1 MAQPLTSALAVDFDH
16 VTAAPDATFTF
27 ATGLPA
33 TATVTLPSGA
43 YRMWIAPAA
52 ACYLRAFAAAIAA
65 ALTAQRG
72 VAFTCIASLSA
83 AGLVTVRL
91 ISAATLPSGVTL
103 AASVWQ
109 RLGMASATPALSPGT
124 GLVDLVGVRP
134 VWHLALFAERKSAD
148 WSPRTPMAGRVAVDG
163 TGYGVSTRI
172 TTWRDELTF
181 GWIPRDP
188 TYRTSLGLDQTP
200 WEPEPD
206 YLGTAGTL
214 AGRLYALS
222 DLVHAEAHAR
232 TLAFAR
238 GNWDA
243 LRTSTA
249 ERFDLVTIPTTELAA
264 PRLARVRAG
273 WDAYRAWTTA
283 LIRQSTPT
291 GTRV

>member
-27 ATGLPA
+27 ASGLPA
-33 TATVTLPSGA
+33 SANATLPSGP

-52 ACYLRAFAAAIAA
+52 TCYLRNLAAVIAA
-65 ALTAQRG
+65 DLTAQRSATYTG
-72 VAFTCIASLSA
+72 IASLSA
-83 AGLVTVRL
+83 AGIATLRIV
-91 ISAATLPSGVTL
+91 SAATLPTTVTF
-103 AASVWQ
+103 ADGVWQ
-109 RLGMASATPALSPGT
+109 RLGMASASPALSAGT
-124 GLVDLVGVRP
+124 GLVDIVGARP

-163 TGYGVSTRI
+163 AGYGVSSRL

-188 TYRTSLGLDQTP
+188 SYRTSLGLDQTP
-200 WEPEPD
+200 WEPEPE
-206 YLGTAGTL
+206 YLGAAGTL

-222 DLVHAEAHAR
+222 DLVNAEAHAR
-232 TLAFAR
+232 TCAFAR
-238 GNWDA
+238 GNWDT
-243 LRTSTA
+243 LRTSTS
-249 ERFDLVTIPTTELAA
+249 ERFDLVTIPTAELAA

-291 GTRV
+291 GTRT